1 MIAYPIN
8 LLFTKVS
15 GELSDGEVILL
26 CFCFLIN
33 TGAYSLKKFFFL
45 LPASRNNRISDS
57 TRYSSWYDCLPE
69 RINFSWIQQ
78 IKILINQ
85 ESCEHNP
92 SVILGL
98 RHEKLFKIWVNTFQI
113 LEQLFKHSWR
123 GRRAVWREKCLK
135 WLSWKLCIVF
145 QRYSINPRLMNRNY
159 ERGVWFRSMVRRMAK
174 AP

>member
-15 GELSDGEVILL
+15 DELSDGEVILW
-26 CFCFLIN
+26 FCFLIN
-33 TGAYSLKKFFFL
+33 TGACSLKKFFFSV
-45 LPASRNNRISDS
+45 PASRNNRISGSARD
-57 TRYSSWYDCLPE
+57 SSWYDCLPE

-92 SVILGL
+92 SVILWL
-98 RHEKLFKIWVNTFQI
+98 RHEKLFKIWANTFQM
-113 LEQLFKHSWR
+113 LKQLFEHFWR

-135 WLSWKLCIVF
+135 WLKLCIVF

-159 ERGVWFRSMVRRMAK
+159 ERGVWFRSLVRRMAK